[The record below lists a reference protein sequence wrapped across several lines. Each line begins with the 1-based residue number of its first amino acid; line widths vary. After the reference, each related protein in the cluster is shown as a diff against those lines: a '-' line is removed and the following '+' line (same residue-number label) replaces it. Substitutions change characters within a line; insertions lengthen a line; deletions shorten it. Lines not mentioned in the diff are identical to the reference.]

1 MRFYFKF
8 LWLLGIFLIFY
19 FLDIK
24 GSSSYISDRIKN
36 ALMSAKNSL
45 LDNIQAYFF
54 QAQNIKEFQKERL
67 ILEALKLENADLKE
81 RLKGVY
87 PLESKEPKMIYTPTF
102 MTSFISLE
110 DTHSVSLNPIINLEG
125 NKIYGLVSHN
135 QAIGIAVLEKGR
147 LNGFLNAHKRCAYSV
162 MIGKNQVLGF
172 IGTNFKQELVVDFIV
187 PSAEINIG
195 DQVLTSGLDG
205 IFGAGVFVG
214 EVSSIE
220 DHYTYKSAVL
230 KNAFLSNAKLLRHV
244 FLSDIKN

>member
-1 MRFYFKF
+1 
-8 LWLLGIFLIFY
+8 
-19 FLDIK
+19 
-24 GSSSYISDRIKN
+24 
-36 ALMSAKNSL
+36 MSAKNSL
-45 LDNIQAYFF
+45 ADNIQAYFF

-81 RLKGVY
+81 RLSSVY
-87 PLESKEPKMIYTPTF
+87 PLENPKIMTYTPTF

-110 DTHSVSLNPIINLEG
+110 DTRSVSLNPIVNLEE

-172 IGTNFKQELVVDFIV
+172 IGSNFKQELVVDFIV

-230 KNAFLSNAKLLRHV
+230 KNAFLSDAKLLRHV
-244 FLSDIKN
+244 FLSDVKN

>member
-8 LWLLGIFLIFY
+8 LWLLGIFLLFY

-24 GSSSYISDRIKN
+24 GSSSYISDRVKN

-45 LDNIQAYFF
+45 SDNIQAYFF
-54 QAQNIKEFQKERL
+54 QAKNIKEFQKERL
-67 ILEALKLENADLKE
+67 VLEALKLENADLKE
-81 RLKGVY
+81 RLNSVY
-87 PLESKEPKMIYTPTF
+87 PLESKEPKMTYTPTF

-110 DTHSVSLNPIINLEG
+110 DTHSVSLNPIINLEE
-125 NKIYGLVSHN
+125 NKIYGLVSNN

-162 MIGKNQVLGF
+162 MVGKNQALGF
-172 IGTNFKQELVVDFIV
+172 IGTNFRQELVVEFIV

-230 KNAFLSNAKLLRHV
+230 KNTFLSNAKLLRHV
-244 FLSDIKN
+244 FLSGVKN

>member
-24 GSSSYISDRIKN
+24 GSSSYISDRVKN

-45 LDNIQAYFF
+45 LDNVQAYFF

-81 RLKGVY
+81 RLNSIY
-87 PLESKEPKMIYTPTF
+87 PLENPKMTYTPTF

-110 DTHSVSLNPIINLEG
+110 DTHSVSLKPIVNLEE

-162 MIGKNQVLGF
+162 MVGKNQVLGF
-172 IGTNFKQELVVDFIV
+172 IGTNFKQELIVDFIV

-230 KNAFLSNAKLLRHV
+230 KNAFLSEAKLLRHV
-244 FLSDIKN
+244 FLSGVKN

>member
-8 LWLLGIFLIFY
+8 LWLLGIFLIFC

-45 LDNIQAYFF
+45 LDNVQAYFF

-81 RLKGVY
+81 RLNSVY
-87 PLESKEPKMIYTPTF
+87 PLENPKIMTYTPTF

-110 DTHSVSLNPIINLEG
+110 DTRSVSLNPIVNLEE

-162 MIGKNQVLGF
+162 MVGKNQVLGF
-172 IGTNFKQELVVDFIV
+172 IGSNFRQELVVDFIV

-230 KNAFLSNAKLLRHV
+230 KNAFLSEAKLLRHV
-244 FLSDIKN
+244 FLSDVKN

>member
-81 RLKGVY
+81 RLNSVY
-87 PLESKEPKMIYTPTF
+87 PLENPKMTYTPT
-102 MTSFISLE
+102 
-110 DTHSVSLNPIINLEG
+110 
-125 NKIYGLVSHN
+125 
-135 QAIGIAVLEKGR
+135 
-147 LNGFLNAHKRCAYSV
+147 
-162 MIGKNQVLGF
+162 
-172 IGTNFKQELVVDFIV
+172 
-187 PSAEINIG
+187 
-195 DQVLTSGLDG
+195 
-205 IFGAGVFVG
+205 
-214 EVSSIE
+214 
-220 DHYTYKSAVL
+220 
-230 KNAFLSNAKLLRHV
+230 
-244 FLSDIKN
+244 

>member
-1 MRFYFKF
+1 MHAF
-8 LWLLGIFLIFY
+8 LFQIPLAFRDFSYFY

-24 GSSSYISDRIKN
+24 GSSSYISDRVKN

-45 LDNIQAYFF
+45 LDNVQAYFF

-81 RLKGVY
+81 RLNSIY
-87 PLESKEPKMIYTPTF
+87 PLENPKMTYTPTF

-110 DTHSVSLNPIINLEG
+110 DTRSVSLKPIINLEE

-172 IGTNFKQELVVDFIV
+172 IGSNFKQELVVEFIV

-230 KNAFLSNAKLLRHV
+230 KNAFLSDAKLLRYV
-244 FLSDIKN
+244 FLSDVKN

>member
-45 LDNIQAYFF
+45 ADNIQAYFF

-81 RLKGVY
+81 RLNSVY
-87 PLESKEPKMIYTPTF
+87 PLENPKMIHSPTF

-110 DTHSVSLNPIINLEG
+110 DTRSVSLHPIADLEE

-135 QAIGIAVLEKGR
+135 QAIGIAVLEKGH

-162 MIGKNQVLGF
+162 MVGKNQVLGF
-172 IGTNFKQELVVDFIV
+172 IGSNFKQELIVDFIV

-230 KNAFLSNAKLLRHV
+230 KNAFLSEAKLLRHV
-244 FLSDIKN
+244 FLSDVKN